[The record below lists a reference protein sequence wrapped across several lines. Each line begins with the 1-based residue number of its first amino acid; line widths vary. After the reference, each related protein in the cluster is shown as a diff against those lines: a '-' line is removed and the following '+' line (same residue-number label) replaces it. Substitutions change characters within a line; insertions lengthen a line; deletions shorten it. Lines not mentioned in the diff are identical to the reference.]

1 MNVNPLIAPKKQLPR
16 RPSREHVEAVRE
28 EVTRLKQARAIQ
40 EVLYP
45 EWLANTVVVKKK
57 NVKWRVCVDFTDL
70 NKACPK
76 DPFLMPKKDQLVDAT
91 VGHPQMS
98 FLDAFQG
105 YHQIPLALDDQE
117 RTAFV
122 TPIGNYHYKVMPFG
136 LKNARSTYQRMM
148 TRMFELQL
156 GKNIEIY
163 INDMVVKSK
172 MVSEHLEDLRVI
184 FQILRKY
191 KLRLNASKCSFGV
204 GLGKFLGYMVTHK
217 GIEVNPDQIKAINNL
232 RSPRNPKE
240 VQKLTGMAAA
250 LNRFISRS
258 ADRCRPF
265 FLLINKWKGFEWTEE
280 CVTAFQQL
288 KDYLAWPPIM
298 SSPEPDEVLFPYI
311 AVAPYAVSLVLI
323 RVDDGVQ
330 RPVYYVSKLLHEV
343 EVCYLPL
350 EKAILA
356 VVLGTRK
363 LPHYFQAHT
372 VVVLTQ
378 LPLKTIL

>member
-1 MNVNPLIAPKKQLPR
+1 
-16 RPSREHVEAVRE
+16 
-28 EVTRLKQARAIQ
+28 
-40 EVLYP
+40 
-45 EWLANTVVVKKK
+45 
-57 NVKWRVCVDFTDL
+57 
-70 NKACPK
+70 
-76 DPFLMPKKDQLVDAT
+76 MPKKDQLVDAT

-191 KLRLNASKCSFGV
+191 KLHLNASKCSFAV
-204 GLGKFLGYMVTHK
+204 GSGKFLGYMVTYR

-232 RSPRNPKE
+232 RSPWNPRE

-250 LNRFISRS
+250 LNILISRL

-265 FLLINKWKGFEWTEE
+265 FLLIKKRF
-280 CVTAFQQL
+280 
-288 KDYLAWPPIM
+288 
-298 SSPEPDEVLFPYI
+298 
-311 AVAPYAVSLVLI
+311 
-323 RVDDGVQ
+323 
-330 RPVYYVSKLLHEV
+330 
-343 EVCYLPL
+343 
-350 EKAILA
+350 
-356 VVLGTRK
+356 
-363 LPHYFQAHT
+363 
-372 VVVLTQ
+372 
-378 LPLKTIL
+378 